1 MRLGTYKGIHM
12 TRPNTEVTKHEVLN
26 VLKKKQKEYAVA
38 TNIDDRSAQEGD
50 QGILDFQGMYHGQD
64 IPHGNGSDFA
74 LTIGAKAFLPEF
86 DDALIGKNIGD
97 TFDINVTFPTD
108 YRISTMQNRSVVFH
122 TTLKK
127 IRLMDYQ
134 PIDDEF
140 AKDFSE
146 YTTLNEWENEI
157 FSHLQARRKTSVQ
170 EKLTR
175 EVMTK
180 IIADSDI
187 PIDDDM
193 KEEIRET
200 AGLEVGDTIFFI
212 ADNEKNAALYAGQI
226 RTALG
231 ERLDLIEKNSFKFCY
246 INDFPMYEYDKETKK
261 MEFTHNPFS
270 MPQGG
275 LEALETM
282 DPEEILAYQYDIVCN
297 GVELSSGAVRNHDMK
312 IMVKAF
318 EIAGYTEEDLKE
330 KFGALYNAFQFGA
343 PPHAGMAPGVDRMI
357 MLLRDEENIREVIPF
372 PMNGNAQ
379 DLMCGAPGEVT
390 EQQLREVHIKVRQ

>member
-50 QGILDFQGMYHGQD
+50 QVILDFQGMYHGQD

-175 EVMTK
+175 EVMAK

-193 KEEIRET
+193 KEEITQIYYDDFLDE
-200 AGLEVGDTIFFI
+200 LEMNQIPLELYCKRSGHTEDEIYADKAIKTIQAQSVLHAVAAAEKISITPEELAEELRAI
-212 ADNEKNAALYAGQI
+212 A
-226 RTALG
+226 
-231 ERLDLIEKNSFKFCY
+231 IEE
-246 INDFPMYEYDKETKK
+246 DE
-261 MEFTHNPFS
+261 
-270 MPQGG
+270 
-275 LEALETM
+275 
-282 DPEEILAYQYDIVCN
+282 DPEEF
-297 GVELSSGAVRNHDMK
+297 VETL
-312 IMVKAF
+312 
-318 EIAGYTEEDLKE
+318 EEED
-330 KFGALYNAFQFGA
+330 
-343 PPHAGMAPGVDRMI
+343 V
-357 MLLRDEENIREVIPF
+357 ENIADQLTMDKTMAFILDSVIY
-372 PMNGNAQ
+372 
-379 DLMCGAPGEVT
+379 D
-390 EQQLREVHIKVRQ
+390 R

>member
-50 QGILDFQGMYHGQD
+50 QVILDFQGMYHGQD

-175 EVMTK
+175 EVMAK

-193 KEEIRET
+193 KEEITQIYYDDFLDE
-200 AGLEVGDTIFFI
+200 LEMNQIPL
-212 ADNEKNAALYAGQI
+212 ELYCKRSGHTEDEIYA
-226 RTALG
+226 
-231 ERLDLIEKNSFKFCY
+231 
-246 INDFPMYEYDKETKK
+246 DKE
-261 MEFTHNPFS
+261 
-270 MPQGG
+270 Q
-275 LEALETM
+275 EAIKTIQAQSVLHAVAAAEKISITQEELNTELKNIAQEEEA
-282 DPEEILAYQYDIVCN
+282 DPEEFMATL
-297 GVELSSGAVRNHDMK
+297 E
-312 IMVKAF
+312 
-318 EIAGYTEEDLKE
+318 EED
-330 KFGALYNAFQFGA
+330 
-343 PPHAGMAPGVDRMI
+343 V
-357 MLLRDEENIREVIPF
+357 ENI
-372 PMNGNAQ
+372 A
-379 DLMCGAPGEVT
+379 D
-390 EQQLREVHIKVRQ
+390 QLTMDKTMAFILDSVVWDD

>member
-12 TRPNTEVTKHEVLN
+12 TRPNTEVTKREVLN

-50 QGILDFQGMYHGQD
+50 QVILDFQGMYHGQD

-175 EVMTK
+175 EVMAK

-187 PIDDDM
+187 PIDDDI
-193 KEEIRET
+193 KEEITQIYYDDFLDE
-200 AGLEVGDTIFFI
+200 LEMNQIPL
-212 ADNEKNAALYAGQI
+212 ELYCKRSGHTEDEIYA
-226 RTALG
+226 
-231 ERLDLIEKNSFKFCY
+231 
-246 INDFPMYEYDKETKK
+246 DKE
-261 MEFTHNPFS
+261 
-270 MPQGG
+270 Q
-275 LEALETM
+275 EAIKTIQAQSVLHAVAAAEKISITQEELNTELKNIAQEEEE
-282 DPEEILAYQYDIVCN
+282 DPEEFMATL
-297 GVELSSGAVRNHDMK
+297 E
-312 IMVKAF
+312 
-318 EIAGYTEEDLKE
+318 EED
-330 KFGALYNAFQFGA
+330 
-343 PPHAGMAPGVDRMI
+343 V
-357 MLLRDEENIREVIPF
+357 ENI
-372 PMNGNAQ
+372 A
-379 DLMCGAPGEVT
+379 D
-390 EQQLREVHIKVRQ
+390 QLTMDKTMAFILDSVVWDD

>member
-50 QGILDFQGMYHGQD
+50 QVILDFQGMYHGQD

-108 YRISTMQNRSVVFH
+108 CRISTMQNRSVVFH

-193 KEEIRET
+193 KEEITQIYYDDFLDE
-200 AGLEVGDTIFFI
+200 LEMNQIPL
-212 ADNEKNAALYAGQI
+212 ELYCKRSGHTEDEIYA
-226 RTALG
+226 
-231 ERLDLIEKNSFKFCY
+231 
-246 INDFPMYEYDKETKK
+246 DKE
-261 MEFTHNPFS
+261 
-270 MPQGG
+270 Q
-275 LEALETM
+275 EAIKTIQAQSVLHAVAAAEKISITQEELAEELRAIAIEEDE
-282 DPEEILAYQYDIVCN
+282 DPEEF
-297 GVELSSGAVRNHDMK
+297 VETL
-312 IMVKAF
+312 
-318 EIAGYTEEDLKE
+318 EEED
-330 KFGALYNAFQFGA
+330 
-343 PPHAGMAPGVDRMI
+343 V
-357 MLLRDEENIREVIPF
+357 ENIADQLTMDKTMAFILDSVIY
-372 PMNGNAQ
+372 
-379 DLMCGAPGEVT
+379 D
-390 EQQLREVHIKVRQ
+390 R

>member
-1 MRLGTYKGIHM
+1 MRLGRYKGIHM
-12 TRPNTEVTKHEVLN
+12 TRPNTEVTKHEVQN

-50 QGILDFQGMYHGQD
+50 QVILDFQGMYHGQD

-175 EVMTK
+175 EVMAK

-193 KEEIRET
+193 KEEITQIYYDDFLDE
-200 AGLEVGDTIFFI
+200 LEMNQIPL
-212 ADNEKNAALYAGQI
+212 ELYCKRSGHTEDEIYA
-226 RTALG
+226 
-231 ERLDLIEKNSFKFCY
+231 
-246 INDFPMYEYDKETKK
+246 DKE
-261 MEFTHNPFS
+261 
-270 MPQGG
+270 Q
-275 LEALETM
+275 EAIETIQAQSVLHAVAAAEKISITQEELNTELQNIAQEEEE
-282 DPEEILAYQYDIVCN
+282 DPEEFMATL
-297 GVELSSGAVRNHDMK
+297 E
-312 IMVKAF
+312 
-318 EIAGYTEEDLKE
+318 EED
-330 KFGALYNAFQFGA
+330 
-343 PPHAGMAPGVDRMI
+343 V
-357 MLLRDEENIREVIPF
+357 ENI
-372 PMNGNAQ
+372 A
-379 DLMCGAPGEVT
+379 D
-390 EQQLREVHIKVRQ
+390 QLTMDKTMAFILDSVVWDD

>member
-50 QGILDFQGMYHGQD
+50 QVILDFQGMYHGQD

-175 EVMTK
+175 EVMAK

-193 KEEIRET
+193 KEEITQIYYDDFLDE
-200 AGLEVGDTIFFI
+200 LEMNQIPL
-212 ADNEKNAALYAGQI
+212 ELYCKRSGHTEDEIYA
-226 RTALG
+226 
-231 ERLDLIEKNSFKFCY
+231 
-246 INDFPMYEYDKETKK
+246 DKE
-261 MEFTHNPFS
+261 
-270 MPQGG
+270 Q
-275 LEALETM
+275 EAIKTIQAQSVLHAVAAAEKISITQEELNTELQNIAQEEEE
-282 DPEEILAYQYDIVCN
+282 DPEEF
-297 GVELSSGAVRNHDMK
+297 VETL
-312 IMVKAF
+312 
-318 EIAGYTEEDLKE
+318 EEED
-330 KFGALYNAFQFGA
+330 
-343 PPHAGMAPGVDRMI
+343 V
-357 MLLRDEENIREVIPF
+357 ENIADQLTMDKTMAFILDSVIY
-372 PMNGNAQ
+372 
-379 DLMCGAPGEVT
+379 D
-390 EQQLREVHIKVRQ
+390 R

>member
-1 MRLGTYKGIHM
+1 MRLGKYKGIHM

-50 QGILDFQGMYHGQD
+50 QVILDFQGMYHGQD

-193 KEEIRET
+193 KEEITQIYYDDFLDE
-200 AGLEVGDTIFFI
+200 LEMNQIPL
-212 ADNEKNAALYAGQI
+212 ELYCKRSGHTEDEIYA
-226 RTALG
+226 
-231 ERLDLIEKNSFKFCY
+231 
-246 INDFPMYEYDKETKK
+246 DKE
-261 MEFTHNPFS
+261 
-270 MPQGG
+270 Q
-275 LEALETM
+275 EAIKTIQAQSVLHAVAAAEKISITQEELAEELRALAIEEDE
-282 DPEEILAYQYDIVCN
+282 DPEEF
-297 GVELSSGAVRNHDMK
+297 VETL
-312 IMVKAF
+312 
-318 EIAGYTEEDLKE
+318 EEED
-330 KFGALYNAFQFGA
+330 
-343 PPHAGMAPGVDRMI
+343 V
-357 MLLRDEENIREVIPF
+357 ENIADQLTMDKTMAFILDSVIY
-372 PMNGNAQ
+372 
-379 DLMCGAPGEVT
+379 D
-390 EQQLREVHIKVRQ
+390 R

>member
-12 TRPNTEVTKHEVLN
+12 TRPNTEVTKHEVLH

-50 QGILDFQGMYHGQD
+50 QVILDFQGMYHGQD

-175 EVMTK
+175 EVMAK

-193 KEEIRET
+193 KEEITQIYYDDFLDE
-200 AGLEVGDTIFFI
+200 LEMNQIPL
-212 ADNEKNAALYAGQI
+212 ELYCKRSGHTEDEIYA
-226 RTALG
+226 
-231 ERLDLIEKNSFKFCY
+231 
-246 INDFPMYEYDKETKK
+246 DKE
-261 MEFTHNPFS
+261 
-270 MPQGG
+270 Q
-275 LEALETM
+275 EAIKTIQAQSVLHAVAAAEKISITQEELAEELRAIAIEEDE
-282 DPEEILAYQYDIVCN
+282 DPEEF
-297 GVELSSGAVRNHDMK
+297 VETL
-312 IMVKAF
+312 
-318 EIAGYTEEDLKE
+318 EEED
-330 KFGALYNAFQFGA
+330 
-343 PPHAGMAPGVDRMI
+343 V
-357 MLLRDEENIREVIPF
+357 ENIADQLTMDKTMAFILDSVIY
-372 PMNGNAQ
+372 
-379 DLMCGAPGEVT
+379 D
-390 EQQLREVHIKVRQ
+390 R

>member
-50 QGILDFQGMYHGQD
+50 QVILDFQGMYHEQD

-175 EVMTK
+175 EVMAK

-193 KEEIRET
+193 KEEITQIYYDDFLDE
-200 AGLEVGDTIFFI
+200 LEMNQIPL
-212 ADNEKNAALYAGQI
+212 ELYCKRSGHTEDEIYA
-226 RTALG
+226 
-231 ERLDLIEKNSFKFCY
+231 
-246 INDFPMYEYDKETKK
+246 DKE
-261 MEFTHNPFS
+261 
-270 MPQGG
+270 Q
-275 LEALETM
+275 EAIKTIQAQSVLHAVAAAEKISITQEELNTELQNIAQEEEE
-282 DPEEILAYQYDIVCN
+282 DPEEFMATL
-297 GVELSSGAVRNHDMK
+297 E
-312 IMVKAF
+312 
-318 EIAGYTEEDLKE
+318 EED
-330 KFGALYNAFQFGA
+330 
-343 PPHAGMAPGVDRMI
+343 V
-357 MLLRDEENIREVIPF
+357 ENI
-372 PMNGNAQ
+372 A
-379 DLMCGAPGEVT
+379 D
-390 EQQLREVHIKVRQ
+390 QLTMDKTMAFILDSVVWDD

>member
-50 QGILDFQGMYHGQD
+50 QVILDFQGMYHGQD

-86 DDALIGKNIGD
+86 DDALIGKKIGD

-157 FSHLQARRKTSVQ
+157 FSHLQARRKTSIQ

-175 EVMTK
+175 EVMAK

-193 KEEIRET
+193 KEEITQIYYDDFLDE
-200 AGLEVGDTIFFI
+200 LEMNQIPL
-212 ADNEKNAALYAGQI
+212 ELYCKRSGHTEDEIYA
-226 RTALG
+226 
-231 ERLDLIEKNSFKFCY
+231 
-246 INDFPMYEYDKETKK
+246 DKE
-261 MEFTHNPFS
+261 
-270 MPQGG
+270 Q
-275 LEALETM
+275 EAIKTIQAQSVLHAVAAAEKISITPEELAEELRAIAIEEDE
-282 DPEEILAYQYDIVCN
+282 DPEEF
-297 GVELSSGAVRNHDMK
+297 VETL
-312 IMVKAF
+312 
-318 EIAGYTEEDLKE
+318 EEED
-330 KFGALYNAFQFGA
+330 
-343 PPHAGMAPGVDRMI
+343 V
-357 MLLRDEENIREVIPF
+357 ENIADQLTMDKTMAFILDSVIY
-372 PMNGNAQ
+372 
-379 DLMCGAPGEVT
+379 D
-390 EQQLREVHIKVRQ
+390 R

>member
-50 QGILDFQGMYHGQD
+50 QVILDFQGMYHGQD

-86 DDALIGKNIGD
+86 VDALIGKNIGD

-175 EVMTK
+175 EVMAK

-193 KEEIRET
+193 KEEITQIYYDDFLDE
-200 AGLEVGDTIFFI
+200 LEMNQIPL
-212 ADNEKNAALYAGQI
+212 ELYCKRSGHTEDEIYA
-226 RTALG
+226 
-231 ERLDLIEKNSFKFCY
+231 
-246 INDFPMYEYDKETKK
+246 DKE
-261 MEFTHNPFS
+261 
-270 MPQGG
+270 Q
-275 LEALETM
+275 EAIKTIQAQSVLHAVAAAEKISITQEELAEELRAIAIEEDE
-282 DPEEILAYQYDIVCN
+282 DPEEF
-297 GVELSSGAVRNHDMK
+297 VETL
-312 IMVKAF
+312 
-318 EIAGYTEEDLKE
+318 EEED
-330 KFGALYNAFQFGA
+330 
-343 PPHAGMAPGVDRMI
+343 V
-357 MLLRDEENIREVIPF
+357 ENIADQLTMDKTMAFILDSVIY
-372 PMNGNAQ
+372 
-379 DLMCGAPGEVT
+379 D
-390 EQQLREVHIKVRQ
+390 R

>member
-1 MRLGTYKGIHM
+1 MRLGKYKGIHM

-50 QGILDFQGMYHGQD
+50 QVILDFQGMYHGQD

-193 KEEIRET
+193 KEEITQIYYDDFLDE
-200 AGLEVGDTIFFI
+200 LEMNQIPL
-212 ADNEKNAALYAGQI
+212 ELYCKRSGHTEDEIYA
-226 RTALG
+226 
-231 ERLDLIEKNSFKFCY
+231 
-246 INDFPMYEYDKETKK
+246 DKEQEAIKTIQAQ
-261 MEFTHNPFS
+261 S
-270 MPQGG
+270 G
-275 LEALETM
+275 LHAVAAAEKISITQEELAEELRAIAIEEDE
-282 DPEEILAYQYDIVCN
+282 DPEEF
-297 GVELSSGAVRNHDMK
+297 VETL
-312 IMVKAF
+312 
-318 EIAGYTEEDLKE
+318 EEED
-330 KFGALYNAFQFGA
+330 
-343 PPHAGMAPGVDRMI
+343 V
-357 MLLRDEENIREVIPF
+357 ENIADQLTMDKTMAFILDSVIY
-372 PMNGNAQ
+372 
-379 DLMCGAPGEVT
+379 D
-390 EQQLREVHIKVRQ
+390 R

>member
-50 QGILDFQGMYHGQD
+50 QVILDFQGMYHGQD

-86 DDALIGKNIGD
+86 DEALIGKNVGD

-108 YRISTMQNRSVVFH
+108 YHISTMQNRSVVFH

-146 YTTLNEWENEI
+146 YTTLDEWENEI
-157 FSHLQARRKTSVQ
+157 FSRLQARRKTSVQ

-175 EVMTK
+175 EVMAK

-193 KEEIRET
+193 KEEITQIYYDEFLDE
-200 AGLEVGDTIFFI
+200 LEMNQIPL
-212 ADNEKNAALYAGQI
+212 ELYCKRSGHTEDEIYA
-226 RTALG
+226 
-231 ERLDLIEKNSFKFCY
+231 
-246 INDFPMYEYDKETKK
+246 DKEQEAIEAIQAQSVLHAVAAAEHIRITP
-261 MEFTHNPFS
+261 EELAEEL
-270 MPQGG
+270 QAI
-275 LEALETM
+275 ALEEQE
-282 DPEEILAYQYDIVCN
+282 DPEEFVDSL
-297 GVELSSGAVRNHDMK
+297 E
-312 IMVKAF
+312 
-318 EIAGYTEEDLKE
+318 EEDVESIADQLTMDKTM
-330 KFGALYNAFQFGA
+330 AFIL
-343 PPHAGMAPGVDRMI
+343 DS
-357 MLLRDEENIREVIPF
+357 VIF
-372 PMNGNAQ
+372 
-379 DLMCGAPGEVT
+379 D
-390 EQQLREVHIKVRQ
+390 K

>member
-50 QGILDFQGMYHGQD
+50 QVILDFQGMYHGQD

-157 FSHLQARRKTSVQ
+157 LSHLQARRKTSVQ

-175 EVMTK
+175 EVMAK

-193 KEEIRET
+193 KEEITQIYYDDFLDE
-200 AGLEVGDTIFFI
+200 LEMNQIPL
-212 ADNEKNAALYAGQI
+212 ELYCKRSGHTEDEIYA
-226 RTALG
+226 
-231 ERLDLIEKNSFKFCY
+231 
-246 INDFPMYEYDKETKK
+246 DKE
-261 MEFTHNPFS
+261 
-270 MPQGG
+270 Q
-275 LEALETM
+275 EAIKTIQAQSVLHAVAAAEKISITQEELAEELRAIAIEEDE
-282 DPEEILAYQYDIVCN
+282 DPEEF
-297 GVELSSGAVRNHDMK
+297 VETL
-312 IMVKAF
+312 
-318 EIAGYTEEDLKE
+318 EEED
-330 KFGALYNAFQFGA
+330 
-343 PPHAGMAPGVDRMI
+343 V
-357 MLLRDEENIREVIPF
+357 ENIADQLTMDKTMAFILDSVIY
-372 PMNGNAQ
+372 
-379 DLMCGAPGEVT
+379 D
-390 EQQLREVHIKVRQ
+390 R

>member
-50 QGILDFQGMYHGQD
+50 QVILDFQGMYHGQD

-175 EVMTK
+175 EVMAK

-193 KEEIRET
+193 KEEITQIYYDDFLDE
-200 AGLEVGDTIFFI
+200 LEMNQIPL
-212 ADNEKNAALYAGQI
+212 ELYCKRSGHTEDEIYA
-226 RTALG
+226 
-231 ERLDLIEKNSFKFCY
+231 
-246 INDFPMYEYDKETKK
+246 DKE
-261 MEFTHNPFS
+261 
-270 MPQGG
+270 Q
-275 LEALETM
+275 EAIKTIQAQSVLHAVAAAEKISITQEELNTELQNIAQEEEE
-282 DPEEILAYQYDIVCN
+282 DPEEFMATL
-297 GVELSSGAVRNHDMK
+297 E
-312 IMVKAF
+312 
-318 EIAGYTEEDLKE
+318 EED
-330 KFGALYNAFQFGA
+330 
-343 PPHAGMAPGVDRMI
+343 V
-357 MLLRDEENIREVIPF
+357 ENI
-372 PMNGNAQ
+372 A
-379 DLMCGAPGEVT
+379 D
-390 EQQLREVHIKVRQ
+390 QLTMDKTMAFIFDSVVWDD

>member
-1 MRLGTYKGIHM
+1 MRLGKYKSIHM

-50 QGILDFQGMYHGQD
+50 QVILDFQGMYHGQD

-193 KEEIRET
+193 KEEITQIYYDDFLDE
-200 AGLEVGDTIFFI
+200 LEMNQIPL
-212 ADNEKNAALYAGQI
+212 ELYCKRSGHTEDEIYA
-226 RTALG
+226 
-231 ERLDLIEKNSFKFCY
+231 
-246 INDFPMYEYDKETKK
+246 DKE
-261 MEFTHNPFS
+261 
-270 MPQGG
+270 Q
-275 LEALETM
+275 EAIKTIQAQSVLHAVAAAEKISITQEELAEELRAIAIEEDE
-282 DPEEILAYQYDIVCN
+282 DPEEF
-297 GVELSSGAVRNHDMK
+297 VETL
-312 IMVKAF
+312 
-318 EIAGYTEEDLKE
+318 EEED
-330 KFGALYNAFQFGA
+330 
-343 PPHAGMAPGVDRMI
+343 V
-357 MLLRDEENIREVIPF
+357 ENIADQLTMDKTMAFILDSVIY
-372 PMNGNAQ
+372 
-379 DLMCGAPGEVT
+379 D
-390 EQQLREVHIKVRQ
+390 R

>member
-50 QGILDFQGMYHGQD
+50 QVILDFQGMYHGQD

-175 EVMTK
+175 EVMAK

-187 PIDDDM
+187 PIDDDI
-193 KEEIRET
+193 KEEITQIYYDDFLDE
-200 AGLEVGDTIFFI
+200 LEMNQIPL
-212 ADNEKNAALYAGQI
+212 KLYCKRSGHTEDEIYA
-226 RTALG
+226 
-231 ERLDLIEKNSFKFCY
+231 
-246 INDFPMYEYDKETKK
+246 DKE
-261 MEFTHNPFS
+261 
-270 MPQGG
+270 Q
-275 LEALETM
+275 EAIKTIQAQSVLHAVAAAEKISITQEELNTELKNIAQEEEE
-282 DPEEILAYQYDIVCN
+282 DPEEFMATL
-297 GVELSSGAVRNHDMK
+297 E
-312 IMVKAF
+312 
-318 EIAGYTEEDLKE
+318 EED
-330 KFGALYNAFQFGA
+330 
-343 PPHAGMAPGVDRMI
+343 V
-357 MLLRDEENIREVIPF
+357 ENI
-372 PMNGNAQ
+372 A
-379 DLMCGAPGEVT
+379 D
-390 EQQLREVHIKVRQ
+390 QLTMDKTMAFILDSVVWDD

>member
-50 QGILDFQGMYHGQD
+50 QVILDFQGMYHGQD

-175 EVMTK
+175 EVMAK

-193 KEEIRET
+193 KEEITQIYYDDFLDE
-200 AGLEVGDTIFFI
+200 LEMNQIPL
-212 ADNEKNAALYAGQI
+212 ELYCKRSGHTEDEIYA
-226 RTALG
+226 
-231 ERLDLIEKNSFKFCY
+231 
-246 INDFPMYEYDKETKK
+246 DKE
-261 MEFTHNPFS
+261 
-270 MPQGG
+270 Q
-275 LEALETM
+275 EAIKTIQAQSVLHAVAAAEKISITQEELAEELRAIAIEEDE
-282 DPEEILAYQYDIVCN
+282 DPEEF
-297 GVELSSGAVRNHDMK
+297 VETL
-312 IMVKAF
+312 
-318 EIAGYTEEDLKE
+318 EEED
-330 KFGALYNAFQFGA
+330 
-343 PPHAGMAPGVDRMI
+343 V
-357 MLLRDEENIREVIPF
+357 ENIADQLTMDKTMAFILDSVIY
-372 PMNGNAQ
+372 
-379 DLMCGAPGEVT
+379 D
-390 EQQLREVHIKVRQ
+390 K

>member
-1 MRLGTYKGIHM
+1 MRLGKYKGIHM

-50 QGILDFQGMYHGQD
+50 QVILDFQGMYHGQD

-157 FSHLQARRKTSVQ
+157 FFHLQARRKTSVQ

-193 KEEIRET
+193 KEEITQIYYDDFLDE
-200 AGLEVGDTIFFI
+200 LEMNQIPL
-212 ADNEKNAALYAGQI
+212 ELYCKRSGHTEDEIYA
-226 RTALG
+226 
-231 ERLDLIEKNSFKFCY
+231 
-246 INDFPMYEYDKETKK
+246 DKE
-261 MEFTHNPFS
+261 
-270 MPQGG
+270 Q
-275 LEALETM
+275 EAIKTIQAQSVLHAVAAAEKISITQEELAEELRAIAIEEDE
-282 DPEEILAYQYDIVCN
+282 DPEEF
-297 GVELSSGAVRNHDMK
+297 VETL
-312 IMVKAF
+312 
-318 EIAGYTEEDLKE
+318 EEED
-330 KFGALYNAFQFGA
+330 
-343 PPHAGMAPGVDRMI
+343 V
-357 MLLRDEENIREVIPF
+357 ENIADQLTMDKTMAFILDSVIY
-372 PMNGNAQ
+372 
-379 DLMCGAPGEVT
+379 D
-390 EQQLREVHIKVRQ
+390 R

>member
-50 QGILDFQGMYHGQD
+50 QVILDFQGMYHGQD

-175 EVMTK
+175 EVMAK

-187 PIDDDM
+187 PIDGDM
-193 KEEIRET
+193 KEEITQIYYDDFLDE
-200 AGLEVGDTIFFI
+200 LEMNQIPL
-212 ADNEKNAALYAGQI
+212 ELYCKRSGHTEDEIYA
-226 RTALG
+226 
-231 ERLDLIEKNSFKFCY
+231 
-246 INDFPMYEYDKETKK
+246 DKE
-261 MEFTHNPFS
+261 
-270 MPQGG
+270 Q
-275 LEALETM
+275 EAIKTIQAQSVLHAVAAAEKISITQEELNTELKNIAQEEEE
-282 DPEEILAYQYDIVCN
+282 DPEEFMATL
-297 GVELSSGAVRNHDMK
+297 E
-312 IMVKAF
+312 
-318 EIAGYTEEDLKE
+318 EED
-330 KFGALYNAFQFGA
+330 
-343 PPHAGMAPGVDRMI
+343 V
-357 MLLRDEENIREVIPF
+357 ENI
-372 PMNGNAQ
+372 A
-379 DLMCGAPGEVT
+379 D
-390 EQQLREVHIKVRQ
+390 QLTMDKTMAFILDSVVWDD

>member
-50 QGILDFQGMYHGQD
+50 QVILDFQGMYHGQD

-175 EVMTK
+175 EVMAK

-187 PIDDDM
+187 PIDDDI
-193 KEEIRET
+193 KEEITQIYYDDFLDE
-200 AGLEVGDTIFFI
+200 LEMNQIPL
-212 ADNEKNAALYAGQI
+212 KLYCKRSGHTEDEIYA
-226 RTALG
+226 
-231 ERLDLIEKNSFKFCY
+231 
-246 INDFPMYEYDKETKK
+246 DKE
-261 MEFTHNPFS
+261 
-270 MPQGG
+270 Q
-275 LEALETM
+275 EAIKTIQTQSVLHAVAAAEKISITQEELNTELQNIAQEEEE
-282 DPEEILAYQYDIVCN
+282 DPEEFMATL
-297 GVELSSGAVRNHDMK
+297 E
-312 IMVKAF
+312 
-318 EIAGYTEEDLKE
+318 EED
-330 KFGALYNAFQFGA
+330 
-343 PPHAGMAPGVDRMI
+343 V
-357 MLLRDEENIREVIPF
+357 ENIADQLTMDKTMAFILDSVIY
-372 PMNGNAQ
+372 
-379 DLMCGAPGEVT
+379 D
-390 EQQLREVHIKVRQ
+390 R

>member
-50 QGILDFQGMYHGQD
+50 QVILDFQGMYHGQD

-127 IRLMDYQ
+127 IRLMNYQ

-175 EVMTK
+175 EVMAK

-187 PIDDDM
+187 PIDDDI
-193 KEEIRET
+193 KEEITQIYYDDFLDE
-200 AGLEVGDTIFFI
+200 LEMNQIPL
-212 ADNEKNAALYAGQI
+212 ELYCKRSGHTEDEIYA
-226 RTALG
+226 
-231 ERLDLIEKNSFKFCY
+231 
-246 INDFPMYEYDKETKK
+246 DKE
-261 MEFTHNPFS
+261 
-270 MPQGG
+270 Q
-275 LEALETM
+275 EAIKTIQAQSVLHAVAAAEKISITQEELNTELKNIAQEEEE
-282 DPEEILAYQYDIVCN
+282 DPEEFMATL
-297 GVELSSGAVRNHDMK
+297 E
-312 IMVKAF
+312 
-318 EIAGYTEEDLKE
+318 EED
-330 KFGALYNAFQFGA
+330 
-343 PPHAGMAPGVDRMI
+343 V
-357 MLLRDEENIREVIPF
+357 ENIADQLTMDKTMAFILDSVIY
-372 PMNGNAQ
+372 
-379 DLMCGAPGEVT
+379 D
-390 EQQLREVHIKVRQ
+390 K

>member
-50 QGILDFQGMYHGQD
+50 QVILDFQGMYHGQD

-175 EVMTK
+175 EVMAK

-193 KEEIRET
+193 KEEITQIYYDDFLDE
-200 AGLEVGDTIFFI
+200 LEMNQIPL
-212 ADNEKNAALYAGQI
+212 ELYCKRSGHTEDEIYA
-226 RTALG
+226 
-231 ERLDLIEKNSFKFCY
+231 
-246 INDFPMYEYDKETKK
+246 DKE
-261 MEFTHNPFS
+261 
-270 MPQGG
+270 Q
-275 LEALETM
+275 EAIKTIQAQSVLHAVAATEKISITQEELAEELRAIAIEEDE
-282 DPEEILAYQYDIVCN
+282 DPEEF
-297 GVELSSGAVRNHDMK
+297 VETL
-312 IMVKAF
+312 
-318 EIAGYTEEDLKE
+318 EEED
-330 KFGALYNAFQFGA
+330 
-343 PPHAGMAPGVDRMI
+343 V
-357 MLLRDEENIREVIPF
+357 ENIADQLTMDKTMAFILDSVIY
-372 PMNGNAQ
+372 
-379 DLMCGAPGEVT
+379 D
-390 EQQLREVHIKVRQ
+390 R

>member
-50 QGILDFQGMYHGQD
+50 QVILDFQGMYHGQD

-175 EVMTK
+175 EVMAK

-193 KEEIRET
+193 KEEITQIYYDDFLDE
-200 AGLEVGDTIFFI
+200 LEMNQIPL
-212 ADNEKNAALYAGQI
+212 ELYCKRSGHTEDEIYA
-226 RTALG
+226 
-231 ERLDLIEKNSFKFCY
+231 
-246 INDFPMYEYDKETKK
+246 DKE
-261 MEFTHNPFS
+261 
-270 MPQGG
+270 Q
-275 LEALETM
+275 EAIKTIQAQSVLHAVAAAEKISITQEELAEELRAIAIEEDE
-282 DPEEILAYQYDIVCN
+282 DPEEF
-297 GVELSSGAVRNHDMK
+297 VETL
-312 IMVKAF
+312 
-318 EIAGYTEEDLKE
+318 EEED
-330 KFGALYNAFQFGA
+330 
-343 PPHAGMAPGVDRMI
+343 V
-357 MLLRDEENIREVIPF
+357 ENIADQLTMDKTMVFILDSVIY
-372 PMNGNAQ
+372 
-379 DLMCGAPGEVT
+379 D
-390 EQQLREVHIKVRQ
+390 K

>member
-50 QGILDFQGMYHGQD
+50 QVILDFQGMYHGQD

-175 EVMTK
+175 EVMAK

-187 PIDDDM
+187 PIDDDI
-193 KEEIRET
+193 KEEITQIYYDDFLDE
-200 AGLEVGDTIFFI
+200 LEMNQIPL
-212 ADNEKNAALYAGQI
+212 KLYCKRSGHTEDEIYA
-226 RTALG
+226 
-231 ERLDLIEKNSFKFCY
+231 
-246 INDFPMYEYDKETKK
+246 DKE
-261 MEFTHNPFS
+261 
-270 MPQGG
+270 Q
-275 LEALETM
+275 EAIKTIQAQSVLHAVAAAEKISITQEELNTELKNIAQEEEE
-282 DPEEILAYQYDIVCN
+282 DPEEFMATL
-297 GVELSSGAVRNHDMK
+297 E
-312 IMVKAF
+312 
-318 EIAGYTEEDLKE
+318 EED
-330 KFGALYNAFQFGA
+330 
-343 PPHAGMAPGVDRMI
+343 V
-357 MLLRDEENIREVIPF
+357 ENIADQLTMDKTMAFILDSVIF
-372 PMNGNAQ
+372 E
-379 DLMCGAPGEVT
+379 D
-390 EQQLREVHIKVRQ
+390 

>member
-50 QGILDFQGMYHGQD
+50 QVILDFQGMYHGQD
-64 IPHGNGSDFA
+64 IPHGNGSDFG

-175 EVMTK
+175 EVMAK

-193 KEEIRET
+193 KEEITQIYYDDFLDE
-200 AGLEVGDTIFFI
+200 LEMNQIPL
-212 ADNEKNAALYAGQI
+212 ELYCKRSGHTEDEIYA
-226 RTALG
+226 
-231 ERLDLIEKNSFKFCY
+231 
-246 INDFPMYEYDKETKK
+246 DKE
-261 MEFTHNPFS
+261 
-270 MPQGG
+270 Q
-275 LEALETM
+275 EAIKTIQAQSVLHAVAAAEKISITQEELNTELKNIAQEEEE
-282 DPEEILAYQYDIVCN
+282 DPEEFMATL
-297 GVELSSGAVRNHDMK
+297 E
-312 IMVKAF
+312 
-318 EIAGYTEEDLKE
+318 EED
-330 KFGALYNAFQFGA
+330 
-343 PPHAGMAPGVDRMI
+343 V
-357 MLLRDEENIREVIPF
+357 ENI
-372 PMNGNAQ
+372 A
-379 DLMCGAPGEVT
+379 D
-390 EQQLREVHIKVRQ
+390 QLTMDKTMAFILDSVVWDD

>member
-50 QGILDFQGMYHGQD
+50 QVILDFQGMYHGQD

-175 EVMTK
+175 EVMAK

-187 PIDDDM
+187 PIDDDI
-193 KEEIRET
+193 KEEITQIYYDDFLDE
-200 AGLEVGDTIFFI
+200 LEMNQIPL
-212 ADNEKNAALYAGQI
+212 ELYCKRSGHTEDEIYA
-226 RTALG
+226 
-231 ERLDLIEKNSFKFCY
+231 
-246 INDFPMYEYDKETKK
+246 DKE
-261 MEFTHNPFS
+261 
-270 MPQGG
+270 Q
-275 LEALETM
+275 EAIKTIQAQSVLHAVAAAEKISITQEELNTELKNIAQEEEE
-282 DPEEILAYQYDIVCN
+282 DPEEFMATL
-297 GVELSSGAVRNHDMK
+297 E
-312 IMVKAF
+312 
-318 EIAGYTEEDLKE
+318 EED
-330 KFGALYNAFQFGA
+330 
-343 PPHAGMAPGVDRMI
+343 V
-357 MLLRDEENIREVIPF
+357 ENIADQLTMDKTMAFILDSVIY
-372 PMNGNAQ
+372 
-379 DLMCGAPGEVT
+379 D
-390 EQQLREVHIKVRQ
+390 K

>member
-50 QGILDFQGMYHGQD
+50 QVILDFQGMYHGQD

-193 KEEIRET
+193 KEEITQIYYDDFLDE
-200 AGLEVGDTIFFI
+200 LEMNQIPL
-212 ADNEKNAALYAGQI
+212 ELYCKRSGHTEDEIYA
-226 RTALG
+226 
-231 ERLDLIEKNSFKFCY
+231 
-246 INDFPMYEYDKETKK
+246 DKE
-261 MEFTHNPFS
+261 
-270 MPQGG
+270 Q
-275 LEALETM
+275 EAIKTIQAQSVLHAVAAAEKISITQKELNTELKNIAQEEEE
-282 DPEEILAYQYDIVCN
+282 DPEEFMATL
-297 GVELSSGAVRNHDMK
+297 E
-312 IMVKAF
+312 
-318 EIAGYTEEDLKE
+318 EED
-330 KFGALYNAFQFGA
+330 
-343 PPHAGMAPGVDRMI
+343 V
-357 MLLRDEENIREVIPF
+357 ENI
-372 PMNGNAQ
+372 A
-379 DLMCGAPGEVT
+379 D
-390 EQQLREVHIKVRQ
+390 QLTMDKTMAFILDSVVWDD

>member
-50 QGILDFQGMYHGQD
+50 QVILDFQGMYHGQD

-175 EVMTK
+175 EVMAK

-187 PIDDDM
+187 PIDDDI
-193 KEEIRET
+193 KEEITQIYYDDFLDE
-200 AGLEVGDTIFFI
+200 LEMNQIPM
-212 ADNEKNAALYAGQI
+212 ELYCKRSGHTEDEIYA
-226 RTALG
+226 
-231 ERLDLIEKNSFKFCY
+231 
-246 INDFPMYEYDKETKK
+246 DKE
-261 MEFTHNPFS
+261 
-270 MPQGG
+270 Q
-275 LEALETM
+275 EAIKTIQAQSVLHAIAAAEKISITQEELNTELKNIAQEEEE
-282 DPEEILAYQYDIVCN
+282 DPEEFMATL
-297 GVELSSGAVRNHDMK
+297 E
-312 IMVKAF
+312 
-318 EIAGYTEEDLKE
+318 EED
-330 KFGALYNAFQFGA
+330 
-343 PPHAGMAPGVDRMI
+343 V
-357 MLLRDEENIREVIPF
+357 ENI
-372 PMNGNAQ
+372 A
-379 DLMCGAPGEVT
+379 D
-390 EQQLREVHIKVRQ
+390 QLTMDKTMAFILDSVVWDD

>member
-1 MRLGTYKGIHM
+1 MRLGKYKGIHM

-50 QGILDFQGMYHGQD
+50 QVILDFQGMYHGQD

-193 KEEIRET
+193 KEEITQSYYDDFLDE
-200 AGLEVGDTIFFI
+200 LEMNQIPL
-212 ADNEKNAALYAGQI
+212 ELYCKRSGHTEDEIYA
-226 RTALG
+226 
-231 ERLDLIEKNSFKFCY
+231 
-246 INDFPMYEYDKETKK
+246 DKE
-261 MEFTHNPFS
+261 
-270 MPQGG
+270 Q
-275 LEALETM
+275 EAIKTIQAQSVLHAVAAAEKISITQEELAEELRAIAIEEDE
-282 DPEEILAYQYDIVCN
+282 DPEEF
-297 GVELSSGAVRNHDMK
+297 VETL
-312 IMVKAF
+312 
-318 EIAGYTEEDLKE
+318 EEED
-330 KFGALYNAFQFGA
+330 
-343 PPHAGMAPGVDRMI
+343 V
-357 MLLRDEENIREVIPF
+357 ENIADQLTMDKTMAFILDSVIY
-372 PMNGNAQ
+372 
-379 DLMCGAPGEVT
+379 D
-390 EQQLREVHIKVRQ
+390 R

>member
-50 QGILDFQGMYHGQD
+50 QVILDFQGMYHGQD

-175 EVMTK
+175 EVMAK

-193 KEEIRET
+193 KEEITQIYYDDFLDE
-200 AGLEVGDTIFFI
+200 LEMNQIPL
-212 ADNEKNAALYAGQI
+212 ELYCKRSGHTEDEIYA
-226 RTALG
+226 
-231 ERLDLIEKNSFKFCY
+231 
-246 INDFPMYEYDKETKK
+246 DKE
-261 MEFTHNPFS
+261 
-270 MPQGG
+270 Q
-275 LEALETM
+275 EAIKTIQAQSVLHAVAAAEKISITQEELAEELRAIAIEEDE
-282 DPEEILAYQYDIVCN
+282 DPEEF
-297 GVELSSGAVRNHDMK
+297 VETL
-312 IMVKAF
+312 
-318 EIAGYTEEDLKE
+318 EEED
-330 KFGALYNAFQFGA
+330 
-343 PPHAGMAPGVDRMI
+343 V
-357 MLLRDEENIREVIPF
+357 ENI
-372 PMNGNAQ
+372 A
-379 DLMCGAPGEVT
+379 D
-390 EQQLREVHIKVRQ
+390 QLTMDKTMAFILDSVVYDN

>member
-1 MRLGTYKGIHM
+1 MRLGKYKGIHM

-50 QGILDFQGMYHGQD
+50 QVILDFQGMYHGQD

-193 KEEIRET
+193 KEEITQIYYDDFLDE
-200 AGLEVGDTIFFI
+200 LEMNQIPL
-212 ADNEKNAALYAGQI
+212 ELYCKRSGHTEDEIYA
-226 RTALG
+226 
-231 ERLDLIEKNSFKFCY
+231 
-246 INDFPMYEYDKETKK
+246 DKE
-261 MEFTHNPFS
+261 
-270 MPQGG
+270 Q
-275 LEALETM
+275 EAIKTIQAQSVLHAVAAAEKISITPEELAEELRAIAIEEDE
-282 DPEEILAYQYDIVCN
+282 DPEEF
-297 GVELSSGAVRNHDMK
+297 VETL
-312 IMVKAF
+312 
-318 EIAGYTEEDLKE
+318 EEEDVE
-330 KFGALYNAFQFGA
+330 KIADQLTMDKTMAFILDS
-343 PPHAGMAPGVDRMI
+343 VIYDR
-357 MLLRDEENIREVIPF
+357 
-372 PMNGNAQ
+372 
-379 DLMCGAPGEVT
+379 
-390 EQQLREVHIKVRQ
+390 

>member
-50 QGILDFQGMYHGQD
+50 QVILDFQGMYHGQD

-175 EVMTK
+175 KVMAK

-193 KEEIRET
+193 KEEITQIYYDDFLDE
-200 AGLEVGDTIFFI
+200 LEMNQIPL
-212 ADNEKNAALYAGQI
+212 ELYCKRSGHTEDEIYA
-226 RTALG
+226 
-231 ERLDLIEKNSFKFCY
+231 
-246 INDFPMYEYDKETKK
+246 DKE
-261 MEFTHNPFS
+261 
-270 MPQGG
+270 Q
-275 LEALETM
+275 EAIKTIQAQSVLHAVAAAEKISITPEELAEELRAIAIEEDE
-282 DPEEILAYQYDIVCN
+282 DPEEF
-297 GVELSSGAVRNHDMK
+297 VETL
-312 IMVKAF
+312 
-318 EIAGYTEEDLKE
+318 EEED
-330 KFGALYNAFQFGA
+330 
-343 PPHAGMAPGVDRMI
+343 V
-357 MLLRDEENIREVIPF
+357 ENIADQLTMDKTMAFILDSVIY
-372 PMNGNAQ
+372 
-379 DLMCGAPGEVT
+379 D
-390 EQQLREVHIKVRQ
+390 R

>member
-38 TNIDDRSAQEGD
+38 TNIDDRSAREGD
-50 QGILDFQGMYHGQD
+50 QVILDFQGMYHGQD

-175 EVMTK
+175 EVMAK

-193 KEEIRET
+193 KEEITQIYYDDFLDE
-200 AGLEVGDTIFFI
+200 LEMNQIPL
-212 ADNEKNAALYAGQI
+212 ELYCKRSGHTEDEIYA
-226 RTALG
+226 
-231 ERLDLIEKNSFKFCY
+231 
-246 INDFPMYEYDKETKK
+246 DKE
-261 MEFTHNPFS
+261 
-270 MPQGG
+270 Q
-275 LEALETM
+275 EAIKTIQAQSVLHAVAAAEKISITPEELAEELRAIAIEEDE
-282 DPEEILAYQYDIVCN
+282 DPEEF
-297 GVELSSGAVRNHDMK
+297 VETL
-312 IMVKAF
+312 
-318 EIAGYTEEDLKE
+318 EEED
-330 KFGALYNAFQFGA
+330 
-343 PPHAGMAPGVDRMI
+343 V
-357 MLLRDEENIREVIPF
+357 ENIADQLTMDKTMAFILDSVIY
-372 PMNGNAQ
+372 
-379 DLMCGAPGEVT
+379 D
-390 EQQLREVHIKVRQ
+390 R

>member
-1 MRLGTYKGIHM
+1 MRLGRYKGIHM

-38 TNIDDRSAQEGD
+38 TNIDDRSVQEGD
-50 QGILDFQGMYHGQD
+50 QVILDFQGMYHGQD

-175 EVMTK
+175 EVMAK

-193 KEEIRET
+193 KEEITQIYYDDFLDE
-200 AGLEVGDTIFFI
+200 LEMNQIPL
-212 ADNEKNAALYAGQI
+212 ELYCKRSGHTEDEIYA
-226 RTALG
+226 
-231 ERLDLIEKNSFKFCY
+231 
-246 INDFPMYEYDKETKK
+246 DKE
-261 MEFTHNPFS
+261 
-270 MPQGG
+270 Q
-275 LEALETM
+275 EAIKTIQAQSVLHAVAAAEKISITQEELNTELKNIAQEEEE
-282 DPEEILAYQYDIVCN
+282 DPEEFMATL
-297 GVELSSGAVRNHDMK
+297 E
-312 IMVKAF
+312 
-318 EIAGYTEEDLKE
+318 EED
-330 KFGALYNAFQFGA
+330 
-343 PPHAGMAPGVDRMI
+343 V
-357 MLLRDEENIREVIPF
+357 ENI
-372 PMNGNAQ
+372 A
-379 DLMCGAPGEVT
+379 D
-390 EQQLREVHIKVRQ
+390 QLTMDKTMAFILDSVVWDD

>member
-50 QGILDFQGMYHGQD
+50 QVILDFQGMYHGQD

-175 EVMTK
+175 EVMAK

-187 PIDDDM
+187 SIDDDM
-193 KEEIRET
+193 KEEITQIYYDDFLDE
-200 AGLEVGDTIFFI
+200 LEMNQIPL
-212 ADNEKNAALYAGQI
+212 ELYCKRSGHTEDEIYA
-226 RTALG
+226 
-231 ERLDLIEKNSFKFCY
+231 
-246 INDFPMYEYDKETKK
+246 DKE
-261 MEFTHNPFS
+261 
-270 MPQGG
+270 Q
-275 LEALETM
+275 EAIKTIQAQSVLHAVAAAEKISITQEELAEELRAIAIEEDE
-282 DPEEILAYQYDIVCN
+282 DPEEF
-297 GVELSSGAVRNHDMK
+297 VETL
-312 IMVKAF
+312 
-318 EIAGYTEEDLKE
+318 EEED
-330 KFGALYNAFQFGA
+330 
-343 PPHAGMAPGVDRMI
+343 V
-357 MLLRDEENIREVIPF
+357 ENIADQLTMDKTMAFILDSVIY
-372 PMNGNAQ
+372 
-379 DLMCGAPGEVT
+379 D
-390 EQQLREVHIKVRQ
+390 R